1 MLLVSMSRV
10 VFLAPNDGKYEIRI
24 YISQGQELAMKVTS
38 ITDVKRSVST
48 SHQVAFA
55 DSC

>member
-1 MLLVSMSRV
+1 MSRV